1 MRGFNSAKIR
11 YRDSPTVS
19 SAAFRRSF
27 DFVARVP
34 AGVENVAVAVD
45 RVKELSEI
53 SDIMQRANIVIY
65 KFHLCVVKI
74 NPLLE

>member
-1 MRGFNSAKIR
+1 MRCFNSVKIL
-11 YRDSPTVS
+11 YRNSPTVS

-34 AGVENVAVAVD
+34 AGVEDVTVAVD

-53 SDIMQRANIVIY
+53 SDSIHSAQTCHV
-65 KFHLCVVKI
+65 
-74 NPLLE
+74 